1 MPTSPKQHRAGFVA
15 LCGRPNVGKSTLL
28 NALVGQELA
37 VATALP
43 QTTRERMLGVWTG
56 EGFQAVLVDTPGIH
70 RARSAL
76 NRFMV
81 DEALAG
87 AGDVDVVCLLAEV
100 PVLPDLERAQAWQ
113 PGEVALDALVS
124 LKALGKPI
132 LLVLTKC
139 DRVARGELML
149 PVLER
154 WSREHDFAAIIPL
167 SARTGAGL
175 DDLREEVVAHLPASP
190 PLYDP
195 EDLSDRPVRWHVAEL
210 VRQEIFEQLRD
221 ELPYSCAVVVER
233 YKEGASRDRV
243 EAVIHVER
251 DSQRGIVIGRGG
263 RQIRALREGA
273 RRRVR
278 ELVQRPVDLFLEV
291 RVSKNWTKDPAALAR
306 LGYGKAGKA

>member
-1 MPTSPKQHRAGFVA
+1 MSAPPESHRAGFIA

-28 NALVGQELA
+28 NALLGHELA

-56 EGFQAVLVDTPGIH
+56 PGFQAVLVDTPGIH

-87 AGDVDVVCLLAEV
+87 ASDVDAVCLLAEA
-100 PVLPDLERAQAWQ
+100 PLLPDQARAEAWQ
-113 PGEVALDALVS
+113 PGAVALEALAAVRE
-124 LKALGKPI
+124 LGKPVI
-132 LLVLTKC
+132 LVLTKC
-139 DRVARGELML
+139 DRVRKRDLLL
-149 PVLER
+149 PVLAR
-154 WSREHDFAAIIPL
+154 WSQTHDFAAIVPV
-167 SARTGAGL
+167 SARTGEGL
-175 DDLREEVVAHLPASP
+175 DALRDEVVARLPESP

-221 ELPYSCAVVVER
+221 ELPYSCAVVVESYR
-233 YKEGASRDRV
+233 EGPRRDRIQ
-243 EAVIHVER
+243 AVIHVER
-251 DSQRGIVIGRGG
+251 DSQRAIVIGRGG

-273 RRRVR
+273 TRRVR
-278 ELVQRPVDLFLEV
+278 DLVGRPVDLSLEV
-291 RVSKNWTKDPAALAR
+291 RVSKNWTKNPAALAR
-306 LGYGKAGKA
+306 LGYRKAGAR